1 MLKVCINGEKYD
13 YEEGTL
19 YEQIAKDFQKN
30 YADDIVLVEANG
42 ELRELTKKLED
53 DVELSF
59 VTTKEKMG
67 RKTYRRS
74 VVLLMQR
81 ALNGMEPGLDA
92 KLYVQYSLGQGYY
105 CEMDG
110 FEPDKEWVLKL
121 KIAMMSLVDDEI
133 PFDKKSYHTT
143 QARRIFSENGLKDK
157 EKLLRYRRSSNINIY
172 ELDGTMDYHFGY
184 MVPNTGYLK
193 YFDLEVY
200 GKGFMLLF
208 PNENTKVVAPFKDR
222 PKLYNTLQAS
232 SDWGIAMG
240 IHTVGDLNEAVVQ
253 GKTRDIILMQE
264 ALMEERIGAIA
275 AEIVSDPRRKF
286 VMIAGPSS
294 SGKTTFSHRLSNQLR
309 ARGVVPHPI
318 PLDDYYKNRVDCPK
332 NEDGSYDFECLEAL
346 DVELFNQNMS
356 DLLEGKEV
364 EIPNFNFRTGVR
376 EYKGHKLQLGDNDVL
391 VIEGIHGLNEKM
403 SYRLPKEN
411 KYKIYISALTQLSID
426 EHNPLPTT
434 DGRIIRRIVR
444 DSRTRGTSAKETIA
458 MWSSVRRGEEN
469 YIFPNQEQADVMFN
483 SALIFEMAVLKLY
496 AEPQLFAIEKGCP
509 EYKEA
514 KRLLKLLDYFLPIPP
529 EDIQNISIVR
539 EFIGGSIFPV

>member
-1 MLKVCINGEKYD
+1 MLEVLINGGNYK

-19 YEQIAKDFQKN
+19 YSKIASDFQKDFE
-30 YADDIVLVEANG
+30 DDIVLVQVNG
-42 ELRELTKKLED
+42 ELRELTKKLEED
-53 DVELSF
+53 AEVSF
-59 VTTKEKMG
+59 VTTKEKIG

-81 ALNGMEPGLDA
+81 ALNGIEPGLDA
-92 KLYVQYSLGQGYY
+92 KLHVQYSLGQGYY

-110 FEPDKEWVLKL
+110 MEPDKEWVLKL
-121 KIAMMSLVDDEI
+121 KIAMMALVDEEL
-133 PFDKKSYHTT
+133 PFGKKSYHTAE
-143 QARRIFSENGLKDK
+143 ARRIFSEYGLKDK

-172 ELDGTMDYHFGY
+172 DLDGTMDYHFGY
-184 MVPNTGYLK
+184 MVPHTGYLK
-193 YFDLEVY
+193 YFDLMVY

-208 PNENTKVVAPFKDR
+208 PNENTKMVAPFEDR
-222 PKLYNTLQAS
+222 PKLYDTLQAS
-232 SDWGIAMG
+232 SDWGISMG

-275 AEIVSDPRRKF
+275 AEIVSDSRRKF

-356 DLLEGKEV
+356 DLLAGKEV
-364 EIPNFNFRTGVR
+364 ELPNYNFRTGSR
-376 EYKGHKLQLGDNDVL
+376 EYKGHTLKLGDNDVL

-411 KYKIYISALTQLSID
+411 KFKIYISALTQLSID

-458 MWSSVRRGEEN
+458 MWASVRRGEEN